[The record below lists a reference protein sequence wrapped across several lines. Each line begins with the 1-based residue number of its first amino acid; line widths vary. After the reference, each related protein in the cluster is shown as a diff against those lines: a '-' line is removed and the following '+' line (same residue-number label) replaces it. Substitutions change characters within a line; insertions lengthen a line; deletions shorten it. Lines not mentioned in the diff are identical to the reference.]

1 MVSSKMLNNFEDL
14 AITPLRQAALN
25 IAEAGLAAI
34 ATPAVIRRLVFLEDD
49 ILRIGDNDYNLEK
62 INQVLFVGIGKCA
75 LEAGLELEAVLN
87 GRLDGGIVI
96 DVHEPKLE
104 IKNSKL
110 EIFVGTHP
118 FPSEQNIDITKKIIG
133 LLSGLT
139 EKDLVIFVISGGGS
153 TLLCQ
158 PQDMTCY
165 NEADLLK
172 ILFEKGATIQEIN
185 TVRKHLSLARGGY
198 LAKYLYPARGI
209 ALIFADVPGDNF
221 EFVASGP
228 TVKDTTTAAEAA
240 AVIQRYDVEKVCG
253 FSCNLIETPKDNIY
267 FQNISNILAVSNKTA
282 LTAMTE
288 KAGELGFSSE
298 IKTAVLIGESR
309 NIGKE
314 IAENLDTIIQKKV
327 LLYGGETTVTVKKP
341 GRGGRN
347 QELALAAL
355 PHLGE
360 GELILTLASD
370 GRDNGEYAGVIVD
383 SETSRKAAILNLAPV
398 EFLENNQ
405 STEFFEKTGDLLMT
419 GDTGS
424 NVSDLIITIK
434 N

>member
-1 MVSSKMLNNFEDL
+1 MIGNFKDL
-14 AITPLRQAALN
+14 AITSLRQAALE
-25 IAEAGLAAI
+25 IAEAGLMAI
-34 ATPAVIRRLVFLEDD
+34 ATPAAIRRLVFLKDD
-49 ILRIGDNDYNLEK
+49 ILRIDGQNYDLTK
-62 INQVLFVGIGKCA
+62 IGKILFVGIGKCA
-75 LEAGLELEAVLN
+75 LEAGLELEEVLN
-87 GRLDGGIVI
+87 GRLDEGIIV
-96 DVHEPKLE
+96 DVHQPKFK
-104 IKNSKL
+104 IQNSKF

-139 EKDLVIFVISGGGS
+139 EKDLVIFAISGGGS

-172 ILFEKGATIQEIN
+172 VLFEKGATIQEIN

-198 LAKYLYPARGI
+198 LAKYLYPAKG
-209 ALIFADVPGDNF
+209 AVLIFADVPGDNF

-228 TVKDTTTAAEAA
+228 TVKDTTTVTEA
-240 AVIQRYDVEKVCG
+240 AVIVQKYDVEKICG
-253 FSCNLIETPKDNIY
+253 FSCNLIETPKDDIY
-267 FQNISNILAVSNKTA
+267 FENICNILAVSNKTA
-282 LTAMTE
+282 LVAMAA
-288 KAGELGFSSE
+288 KADDLGFKVE
-298 IKTAVLIGESR
+298 IKTAVLSGEAKDVGR
-309 NIGKE
+309 E
-314 IAENLDTIIQKKV
+314 IAEDLNTIDGKAV

-355 PHLGE
+355 PILKA
-360 GELILTLASD
+360 GELVLVLASD
-370 GRDNGEYAGVIVD
+370 GRDNGEYAGAIVD
-383 SETSRKAAILNLAPV
+383 LETNKKAEALNLSSA

-405 STEFFEKTGDLLMT
+405 STDFFEKTGDFLMT

-424 NVSDLIITIK
+424 NVSDLVIAIK

>member
-1 MVSSKMLNNFEDL
+1 MFGNFKDL
-14 AITPLRQAALN
+14 AITPLRQTALEM
-25 IAEAGLAAI
+25 AEAGLAAI
-34 ATPAVIRRLVFLEDD
+34 ATPAAIRRLVFLKDD
-49 ILRIGDNDYNLEK
+49 ILRIDGRDYDLKK
-62 INQVLFVGIGKCA
+62 INRILFVGIGKCA
-75 LEAGLELEAVLN
+75 LEAAREVESILGE
-87 GRLDGGIVI
+87 RLFGGIAI
-96 DVHEPKLE
+96 DVHQGRLE
-104 IKNSKL
+104 RIESYA
-110 EIFVGTHP
+110 GTHP
-118 FPSEQNIDITKKIIG
+118 FPSEQNIDVTKKIIG

-139 EKDLVIFVISGGGS
+139 EKDLVIFAISGGGS

-172 ILFEKGATIQEIN
+172 VLFEKGATIQEIN

-198 LAKYLYPARGI
+198 LAKYLYPAQGVV
-209 ALIFADVPGDNF
+209 LIFADVPGNNF

-228 TVKDTTTAAEAA
+228 TVKDTTTVAEAA
-240 AVIQRYDVEKVCG
+240 AVIQKYDVEKVCG
-253 FSCNLIETPKDNIY
+253 FSCNLIETPKDDIY
-267 FQNISNILAVSNKTA
+267 FQNIRNILAVSNETA
-282 LTAMTE
+282 LAAMAA
-288 KAGELGFSSE
+288 KAGELGFSPE
-298 IKTAVLIGESR
+298 IKTAVLTGEAR

-314 IAENLDTIIQKKV
+314 IAENLNTINQKKV
-327 LLYGGETTVTVKKP
+327 LLYGGETTVTVKKS

-370 GRDNGEYAGVIVD
+370 GRDNGEYAGVIID
-383 SETSRKAAILNLAPV
+383 SETSRKAATLNLAPV

-405 STEFFEKTGDLLMT
+405 STEFFERTGDLLMT

-424 NVSDLIITIK
+424 NVSDLVIAIK
-434 N
+434 A

>member
-75 LEAGLELEAVLN
+75 LEAAREVESILG
-87 GRLDGGIVI
+87 GRLFGGIAV
-96 DVHEPKLE
+96 DVHQGRLE
-104 IKNSKL
+104 KIESYA
-110 EIFVGTHP
+110 GTHP

-139 EKDLVIFVISGGGS
+139 EKDLVIFAISGGGS

-185 TVRKHLSLARGGY
+185 TIRKHLSLARGGY

-209 ALIFADVPGDNF
+209 ALVFADVPGDNF

-240 AVIQRYDVEKVCG
+240 AVIQKYDVEKVCG
-253 FSCNLIETPKDNIY
+253 FSCNLIETPKDDIY
-267 FQNISNILAVSNKTA
+267 FQNINNILAVSNKTA
-282 LTAMTE
+282 LAAMAA

-298 IKTAVLIGESR
+298 IKTAVLTGEAR

-314 IAENLDTIIQKKV
+314 IAENLNTITQKKA
-327 LLYGGETTVTVKKP
+327 LLYGGETTVTVKKS

-355 PHLGE
+355 PALKE
-360 GELILTLASD
+360 GEAVLVLASD
-370 GRDNGEYAGVIVD
+370 GRDNGEYAGAIVD
-383 SETSRKAAILNLAPV
+383 SETNKKASALNLAPV

-405 STEFFEKTGDLLMT
+405 STDFFEKTGDFLMT

-424 NVSDLIITIK
+424 NVSDLVIAIK
-434 N
+434 E